1 MGKVTI
7 EVPIES
13 GTLEMVR
20 DAVLFSGEY
29 WWMFYVCL
37 VGFSFC
43 NSRTILGAVPNINY
57 FHGCAFMVL
66 ANYGGSTLAM
76 IMMSKPVVFVVNE
89 ALVPV
94 ALICFTIA
102 WLERNN
108 RVVNKFLADTSIGA
122 IFSSITYEI
131 MRCHVA
137 MGCSAAA
144 AASLPSLLPGG
155 SSSRVAIVGPLIAGV
170 LGGCGGAFMPGHLNV
185 AEADDYLASLA
196 PGVAGRIEACLSGN
210 PALAPVAALA
220 KRNTCALC
228 YSFVDAGEHLWPLR
242 VYKDSGLCATSRL
255 CEMGF
260 ALTTL

>member
-57 FHGCAFMVL
+57 FHGCALMVL

-170 LGGCGGAFMPGHLNV
+170 LGGCGGAFMPLDKG
-185 AEADDYLASLA
+185 LA
-196 PGVAGRIEACLSGN
+196 PLANGTNWRIGSAALNSAWLFLSMQYPSSKAAIGLDAPWARFCAICILVVPPLLQMATGFAPLGANPLVAGPKSKKA
-210 PALAPVAALA
+210 
-220 KRNTCALC
+220 
-228 YSFVDAGEHLWPLR
+228 
-242 VYKDSGLCATSRL
+242 
-255 CEMGF
+255 
-260 ALTTL
+260 